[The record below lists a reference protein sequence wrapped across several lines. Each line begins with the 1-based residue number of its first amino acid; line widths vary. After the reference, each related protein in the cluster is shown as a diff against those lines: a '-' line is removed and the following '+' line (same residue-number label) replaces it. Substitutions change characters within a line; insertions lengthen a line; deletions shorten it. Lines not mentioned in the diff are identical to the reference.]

1 MELVLPSDLTPFLT
15 YFTSYPHKYNWNTP
29 AYIEEVLKTSKALE
43 IKWVKTELILENEV
57 RGPGCRVNESD
68 GESLDFT
75 RIGCHVENNTRSKS
89 KTLRKIYF
97 LQVHQLYKN
106 HWNRWKVKSTDNPNF
121 AERQLA
127 SLLSYNAEQR
137 MRLVVQKK
145 KRKTR
150 RSEPEE

>member
-1 MELVLPSDLTPFLT
+1 M
-15 YFTSYPHKYNWNTP
+15 
-29 AYIEEVLKTSKALE
+29 
-43 IKWVKTELILENEV
+43 ENEV